1 MKRFGAFVAALTAF
15 MSLATAQV
23 KAADPALSPDS
34 NAAYLATNA
43 HKPGVVVR
51 PSGLQYNSLK
61 NGFGKRPLPTDT
73 VTVNY
78 TGMLINGRVF
88 DGTEPLTPAQFTV
101 NKLIPGW
108 TEALSLMRE
117 GDKWHLVIPSDLAY
131 GARGAGEGL
140 VPPNQVLIFDM
151 ELLSKCQPGGVRPAA
166 IRTTTPIS
174 GNKADRETG
183 RRFRKLI

>member
-1 MKRFGAFVAALTAF
+1 MKRIGALVAALMAF
-15 MSLATAQV
+15 LSLASVDV
-23 KAADPALSPDS
+23 KAADAALSS
-34 NAAYLATNA
+34 AANAAYLQTNSQ
-43 HKPGVVVR
+43 KPGVTVR
-51 PSGLQYNSLK
+51 PSGLQYQILK

-78 TGMLINGRVF
+78 TGMLINGKVF

-131 GARGAGEGL
+131 GARGAGDGL
-140 VPPNQVLIFDM
+140 IPPNQTLVFDM
-151 ELLSKCQPGGVRPAA
+151 ELLSTAPAKKGPPGSDPDDDPNQR
-166 IRTTTPIS
+166 
-174 GNKADRETG
+174 
-183 RRFRKLI
+183 

>member
-1 MKRFGAFVAALTAF
+1 MKRIGAVLAALMAF
-15 MSLATAQV
+15 LSVASAEV
-23 KAADPALSPDS
+23 NAADSALSS
-34 NAAYLATNA
+34 TANAAFLRENA
-43 HKPGVVVR
+43 QKPGVTVR
-51 PSGLQYNSLK
+51 PSGLQYSVLK

-78 TGMLINGRVF
+78 TGMLINGKVF

-131 GARGAGEGL
+131 GARGAGDGL
-140 VPPNQVLIFDM
+140 IPPNQTLVFDM
-151 ELLSKCQPGGVRPAA
+151 ELLSTAPAKRGPPGSDPDDDPNQR
-166 IRTTTPIS
+166 
-174 GNKADRETG
+174 
-183 RRFRKLI
+183 